1 MYNPCNFTRA
11 KKINKQNN
19 MGLGNSF
26 ISGLTRTG
34 ASSLTG
40 LITGGISQ
48 ALGLSW
54 SPKRAMQEQEAYNKR
69 IMALQNQYQQQ
80 AAAQSQQYAKDY
92 WDYTNAE
99 NQAKHLKN
107 AGLNIGLMYGQSG
120 AGGMGASGGAH
131 QASPEQPQG
140 NPVGMALQV
149 QQLEQQRRMND
160 AQIALTE
167 AQANKANTEANKIAG
182 VDTQEALTRIEEAGS
197 RIELNLKEGNYKEA
211 LTALTNAE
219 KEATEALKSLREMQ
233 EALTSAQINEAFAI
247 ATYYSEKAHT
257 EYWVK
262 ENEKIQNEYLL
273 DTYQERVDAVS
284 YNNAVAIA
292 LAAKYI
298 SDKEVNEKQIEHLQA
313 SIEELQALA
322 DKHNWDKETYRKQV
336 EAMIERWEQQTFNE
350 RIGLGLEFGE
360 NIVDMLYK
368 GRRKKSSVK
377 TKSTRQGKTTTTETY
392 TESY

>member
-1 MYNPCNFTRA
+1 MEFGKLFTEGLA
-11 KKINKQNN
+11 K
-19 MGLGNSF
+19 S
-26 ISGLTRTG
+26 G

-40 LITGGISQ
+40 FITGGISQ

-54 SPKRAMQEQEAYNKR
+54 SPERALKEQEAYNKR
-69 IMALQNQYQQQ
+69 IMALQNQYQKQ

-99 NQAKHLKN
+99 NQINHLKN
-107 AGLNIGLMYGQSG
+107 AGLNVGLMYGQGG
-120 AGGMGASGGAH
+120 AGGMGASGGARQESPD
-131 QASPEQPQG
+131 QAQG
-140 NPVGMALQV
+140 NPIGMALQV
-149 QQLEQQRRMND
+149 QQIEQQRRMND

-167 AQANKANTEANKIAG
+167 AEAKKAGAEAEKISG

-211 LTALTNAE
+211 LTGLTNAE

-233 EALTSAQINEAFAI
+233 EALTSAQISEAFAI
-247 ATYYSEKAHT
+247 AGYYSEKAHT

-262 ENEKIQNEYLL
+262 ENEKIQNEYLK
-273 DTYQERVDAVS
+273 DTYQDRIDAAD

-298 SDKEVNEKQIEHLQA
+298 SEKDVNEKQVKHLQA
-313 SIEELQALA
+313 SIGELNARA
-322 DKHNWDKETYRKQV
+322 DKYNWDKETYRKQV
-336 EAMIERWEQQTFNE
+336 EGMIERWEDQTFNE
-350 RIGLGLEFGE
+350 RIGIGLEFGE
-360 NIVDMLYK
+360 NIVNMLLK
-368 GRRKKSSVK
+368 ARTKKTNVK
-377 TKSTRQGKTTTTETY
+377 TKSTRQGKTVTTETY

>member
-1 MYNPCNFTRA
+1 MGFGEIFT
-11 KKINKQNN
+11 
-19 MGLGNSF
+19 
-26 ISGLTRTG
+26 SGLAKSG
-34 ASSLTG
+34 ASGLTG

-54 SPKRAMQEQEAYNKR
+54 SPQRAMKEQWKYNR
-69 IMALQNQYQQQ
+69 NIMALQNQYQQQ

-99 NQAKHLKN
+99 NQIRHLKN
-107 AGLNIGLMYGQSG
+107 AGLNVGLMYGQSG

-160 AQIALTE
+160 AQISLAE
-167 AQANKANTEANKIAG
+167 AQASKANEEAKKISG
-182 VDTQEALTRIEEAGS
+182 VDTQEALKRIEEAAS
-197 RIELNLKEGNYKEA
+197 RIELNLREGHYKEA
-211 LTALTNAE
+211 LTELTNAE

-233 EALTSAQINEAFAI
+233 EGLTSAQISEAFAI
-247 ATYYSEKAHT
+247 AAYYSEKAHT
-257 EYWVK
+257 EYWTK
-262 ENEKIQNEYLL
+262 ENEKIQNEYLK
-273 DTYQERVDAVS
+273 DTYDDRVDAAN

-298 SDKEVNEKQIEHLQA
+298 SEKDVNEKQIKQLEA
-313 SIEELQALA
+313 SINELNALA

-336 EAMIERWEQQTFNE
+336 EGMIERWEEQTFNE
-350 RIGLGLEFGE
+350 RIGLGLQFGDKIV
-360 NIVDMLYK
+360 NILAK
-368 GRRKKSSVK
+368 GRKKRTTVRSR
-377 TKSTRQGKTTTTETY
+377 STREGNTTTTESY

>member
-1 MYNPCNFTRA
+1 MGIFKESFTS
-11 KKINKQNN
+11 
-19 MGLGNSF
+19 GLGSTAASAGLGF
-26 ISGLTRTG
+26 IGNAL
-34 ASSLTG
+34 
-40 LITGGISQ
+40 SQ
-48 ALGLSW
+48 TLGLSW
-54 SPKRAMQEQEAYNKR
+54 SPRKAMEEQWKYNKN

-80 AAAQSQQYAKDY
+80 AAEKSQQYAKDY

-99 NQAKHLKN
+99 NQVKHLKN

-160 AQIALTE
+160 AQVALAE
-167 AQANKANTEANKIAG
+167 AQAEKAEAEANKIAG
-182 VDTQEALTRIEEAGS
+182 VDTQEALKRIEEAGS
-197 RIELNLKEGNYKEA
+197 RIELNLREGNYKEA
-211 LTALTNAE
+211 LTELTKAE
-219 KEATEALKSLREMQ
+219 KEATNALTSLREMQ
-233 EALTSAQINEAFAI
+233 EALTNAQISEAFAI
-247 ATYYSEKAHT
+247 AGYYSEKAHT

-262 ENEKIQNEYLL
+262 ENEKIQNEYLK
-273 DTYQERVDAVS
+273 DTYQDRVDAAY

-292 LAAKYI
+292 LAAKYK

-313 SIEELQALA
+313 SIEELEALA

-336 EAMIERWEQQTFNE
+336 EAMIERWEEQTFNE

-368 GRRKKSSVK
+368 GRKKRTSTK
-377 TKSTRQGKTTTTETY
+377 TKSKREGKNVTTETY